1 MSALSNVISTAI
13 EGAANR
19 AIRRAIPGGAGGVLA
34 PVIDKAI
41 DQIRG
46 SVLGRQ
52 PDKKFREQ
60 AAIGGASNR
69 PGDSF
74 AGIHARGDALQNW
87 CWYALMPTVNNN
99 GYTTELPWQYVQSG
113 NLPERNITPSSTNFA
128 GHPVHFPESYN
139 VDNLQ
144 LGMFM
149 DDTNSAQRYVQAWRE
164 LVLQNGDS
172 NLSMGAKGLWGL
184 PAKYK
189 MNIDIVVLNMSKT
202 YAINFKYTGCWPTTS
217 SQQELTSGAGEAMV
231 KTVNF
236 MVEDVFIDLY
246 DLQGVVEPTQSP
258 DQSGYTTG
266 LTGAIISSALN
277 KLEGLA
283 SAII

>member
-13 EGAANR
+13 EGATNR
-19 AIRRAIPGGAGGVLA
+19 AIRRAIPGGVGGVLA
-34 PVIDKAI
+34 PVMDAAI

-46 SVLGRQ
+46 SVMGRQ
-52 PDKKFREQ
+52 SEKKFREQ

-74 AGIHARGDALQNW
+74 AGIHARGDAIQTW

-99 GYTTELPWQYVQSG
+99 GYTTDLPWQYVQSG
-113 NLPERNITPSSTNFA
+113 NLPERNIASGSANFA
-128 GHPVHFPESYN
+128 GHPVHFPESYS
-139 VDNLQ
+139 VDQLQ

-149 DDTNSAQRYVQAWRE
+149 DDTNAVQRYIQAWRE

-172 NLSMGAKGLWGL
+172 NLPMGAKGLWGL
-184 PAKYK
+184 PSKYK
-189 MNIDIVVLNMSKT
+189 MSIDIVILNMSKT
-202 YAINFKYTGCWPTTS
+202 YAMNFKYTGCWPTLS
-217 SQQELTSGAGEAMV
+217 SQQEVNSGTAEAMV
-231 KTVNF
+231 KNVTF
-236 MVEDVFIDLY
+236 MVEDVFVDLY
-246 DLQGVVEPTQSP
+246 DLKGVVEPTQSP
-258 DQSGYTTG
+258 DQTGYTTG
-266 LTGAIISSALN
+266 LTGAIVSSALN